1 LTRRLIEEAFPLK
14 KVSEDSK
21 HEKNVRHGHISTL
34 HIWPARRPLAASR
47 AAIIAALMPD
57 PGDEKTRA
65 DHCRRIENIT
75 RWKSENGPDLQF
87 FRDEI
92 RKAYGGRAPK
102 VLDMFAGGGAIP
114 LEAMRLGCDVTAI
127 DYNPVAWFI
136 LKCTLEFPQKL
147 AGQKRPLPDFALRD
161 RDFMEA
167 FFKEQGFTGTKLNA
181 QLDRLGLRET
191 NAPMLT
197 GLQTDAS
204 LEADL
209 AWHVRAWGQ
218 WVLKNARRELA
229 QFYPTY
235 ADFEPLSTE
244 VTEWPRRERAQV
256 ALKPDGTLDIE
267 ALNAEFGAAYLK
279 DKKQP
284 RWVAKPAVAYLWA
297 RTVPCQDPKC
307 GASVPLLKTLWLCN
321 KPDKRRA
328 LRLKPNIETR
338 VVEFELWEPGPQD
351 EVPQGTMSGAKSCC
365 PVCDTPLTPE
375 YIKECGHTGKM
386 GAQLTAVVITTDD
399 GKQYRLPTFEDKEAA
414 RRSVDALSA
423 AGRDIP
429 YGLPTEPQEKNP
441 RTLIV
446 QLYGLDTWDQLYTS
460 RQLLAMAVFV
470 KHTRAARSAMGE
482 EGYAPEWVE
491 AISGYLALAIDR
503 LADRASTIC
512 HWSVGFEKIQNTYSR
527 FAVAMSWDFSEV
539 NPLSDSSGG
548 YLGQFE
554 WIARFIE
561 HALKIQQADVYPKVV
576 RQSATQP
583 LGSALDAIVT
593 DPPYYN
599 AIPYAD
605 LSDFFY
611 VWLRRTIGDF
621 YPENFSSPTTTKG
634 EELALRLPHSDIPDE
649 HTSEWYEQGMAVAF
663 RRAHDALAD
672 DGRMVMVFAHK
683 DPDAW
688 ETLVTAMIRVGF
700 TVTASWPINT
710 EMGNRTRANASAALS
725 SSIWLVCLKRPAD
738 APLGRYTEVKR
749 KMQERITE
757 RLRYFWDQGISG
769 PDFMWAA
776 VGPALESYS
785 TYREVRRM
793 DGSPF
798 TVGEFLREVRR
809 LVADFALSRIL
820 HGASTEG
827 LDEWTR
833 YYLMHRSNFDLVA
846 APVGECILLAQGY
859 GLDLNELKGPRGFIA
874 KGKAKK
880 VVEEDEI
887 EAVDDGE
894 EAVSESSGS
903 SSDIRLLSFEER
915 KRDDLG
921 EPHPS
926 GGLPMIDMLHR
937 LMRLWQAG
945 DTEKLNDYV
954 QQYGLNQNEL
964 FWAVAQAILEMA
976 DPKTKERTLIEALV
990 AWGRGGKP
998 GEVQATQPAFI

>member
-1 LTRRLIEEAFPLK
+1 MRRLIEEAFPLK

-57 PGDEKTRA
+57 PGDEKTRE
-65 DHCRRIENIT
+65 DYCHRIENIT

-92 RKAYGGRAPK
+92 RKAYGGSAPK

-161 RDFMEA
+161 RDFMES
-167 FFKEQGFTGTKLNA
+167 FFKEQGFKGTKLNA

-235 ADFEPLSTE
+235 ADFEPLSDE
-244 VTEWPRRERAQV
+244 VTEWPQRERVQV
-256 ALKPDGTLDIE
+256 ALKPDDTLDAE

-284 RWVAKPAVAYLWA
+284 RWVVKPTVAYLWA
-297 RTVPCQDPKC
+297 RTVSCQDPKC
-307 GASVPLLKTLWLCN
+307 GAEVPLLKTLWLSR
-321 KPDKRRA
+321 KSARQYA
-328 LRLKPNIETR
+328 LKIHADQPTAQITYEIFCPNSD
-338 VVEFELWEPGPQD
+338 D
-351 EVPQGTMSGAKSCC
+351 EVQEGTMAGGVNSSNVRCPCCGAYMRLDYIQSQGQSGKIGANLIS
-365 PVCDTPLTPE
+365 VVVGGE
-375 YIKECGHTGKM
+375 SRKE
-386 GAQLTAVVITTDD
+386 
-399 GKQYRLPTFEDKEAA
+399 YRLPTEEEIQICANVNSHLQRAIQDLPLGLPNEPLDSLRPSKNAVGV
-414 RRSVDALSA
+414 SI
-423 AGRDIP
+423 IP
-429 YGLPTEPQEKNP
+429 RYGLNTFGKLFSE
-441 RTLIV
+441 
-446 QLYGLDTWDQLYTS
+446 
-460 RQLLAMAVFV
+460 RQLLTMATFV
-470 KHTRAARSAMGE
+470 SLVREVRGRLREDGNGADLAEAVSA
-482 EGYAPEWVE
+482 
-491 AISGYLALAIDR
+491 YLAICVDKLADYNSTITTFARFSLPMTWDYAETNPIGSTTGSFEAMLKWIAKYVDHALVATEKGHIRLINGSAIDGA
-503 LADRASTIC
+503 LA
-512 HWSVGFEKIQNTYSR
+512 N
-527 FAVAMSWDFSEV
+527 
-539 NPLSDSSGG
+539 
-548 YLGQFE
+548 
-554 WIARFIE
+554 
-561 HALKIQQADVYPKVV
+561 VV
-576 RQSATQP
+576 ETQ
-583 LGSALDAIVT
+583 GAFDAIVT
-593 DPPYYN
+593 DPPYYD

-605 LSDFFY
+605 ISDYFY
-611 VWLRRTIGDF
+611 VWLKRTLYGLDYDSF
-621 YPENFSSPTTTKG
+621 TPLLTPKAG
-634 EELALRLPHSDIPDE
+634 ELIQHARHGGSFEKAKLS
-649 HTSEWYEQGMAVAF
+649 YEAGMAKAF
-663 RRAHDALAD
+663 SAAFDALDIA
-672 DGRMVMVFAHK
+672 GRMVVVFAHK
-683 DPDAW
+683 DPVAW
-688 ETLVTAMIRVGF
+688 ETLVSSMISAGF
-700 TVTASWPINT
+700 VVSSSWPIDT
-710 EMGNRTRANASAALS
+710 EMANRVRSRNSASLA
-725 SSIWLVCLKRPAD
+725 SSIWLVCRKRSTD
-738 APLGRYTEVKR
+738 AGIGRYAEVKR
-749 KMQERITE
+749 KMHERITE

-769 PDFMWAA
+769 PDFVWAA
-776 VGPALESYS
+776 IGPALESYS
-785 TYREVRRM
+785 TYREVRRL
-793 DGSPF
+793 DGSLF

-880 VVEEDEI
+880 VVEEDEL
-887 EAVDDGE
+887 EAIDDGE

-945 DTEKLNDYV
+945 DTEQLNDYV
-954 QQYGLNQNEL
+954 QQRPQ
-964 FWAVAQAILEMA
+964 
-976 DPKTKERTLIEALV
+976 PERIVLGCGA
-990 AWGRGGKP
+990 GHPRNG
-998 GEVQATQPAFI
+998 